1 MTFTDLTC
9 IDQKQPALHGDTQN
23 LLSKWESIPLPS
35 PTIATKLSFVHLTGT
50 NYIAP
55 GKNAVGKSSLST
67 PPTLILEM
75 PTDLSGAPQSRGILC
90 VTRLSPVVCLLAFL
104 YPYFADRN
112 SIMLPRR
119 FRASTDGERGF
130 GMSVFNFLAMYFY
143 AESSTLSVTFK
154 IICSEFLAN

>member
-1 MTFTDLTC
+1 M
-9 IDQKQPALHGDTQN
+9 
-23 LLSKWESIPLPS
+23 LSKWESIPLPS

-119 FRASTDGERGF
+119 FRASTGGERACSGCP
-130 GMSVFNFLAMYFY
+130 
-143 AESSTLSVTFK
+143 SSTCSQCIFMQNLPHCQLHLKLSARNFSRISGT
-154 IICSEFLAN
+154 ANH